1 LPWENEEGELEE
13 THQEEQVHQEEVA
26 LSPLVQ
32 QQHNQLQQ
40 QLMSK
45 LWAKIPLSSKEIE
58 KRLTPS

>member
-13 THQEEQVHQEEVA
+13 THQEEQVRQEEVA